1 MHEELAI
8 LYADTKKYSDL
19 FYLLVRMGEMEKA
32 LDILTGD
39 GPYPEIPEDYA
50 GRVIDYVLAGRLVG
64 GSEQPSSAAAKLT
77 HQAKSFL
84 TPEQLRRCEEWEAG
98 YQLIHHWRGAKTC
111 KQLVDLP
118 DTPIKQFL
126 CLYVS

>member
-8 LYADTKKYSDL
+8 LYADTGKYNDL

-32 LDILTGD
+32 LDVLTGD
-39 GPYPEIPEDYA
+39 GPYPKIPEDYA

-64 GSEQPSSAAAKLT
+64 GSEQPPSAAAKLT
-77 HQAKSFL
+77 HQAKSCL

-98 YQLIHHWRGAKTC
+98 YQLIHHWQGAKTC